1 MVNLLE
7 LKTGERFE
15 NFCKALLTAY
25 CARFQAF
32 SAPDSGVDG
41 YDEDTETVFQF
52 YFPERAPRKDKIVR
66 DIQKILS
73 SKSRPKAWVL
83 LIPKDPSPA
92 QKSWVETGLKDSLIR
107 GDIWGA
113 AKIGQIL
120 RAYPRVREEF
130 FPTEIRRELRRLA
143 KGEKPRPGDADGLQA
158 ISSDESEE
166 LRQLMAG
173 LAEESAAR
181 KRRKPVSADY
191 SRERGEFKSY
201 FKLSSYDR
209 LSKAE
214 MGAARRYLQ
223 QKLLA
228 RRNGETKSQ
237 TRQRYLDGIHA
248 IASKLHLSKPEYRGE
263 LNAITG
269 CTSLSDMDMDQLAL
283 VFKEFRKRQ
292 GVLEAQSL

>member
-15 NFCKALLTAY
+15 NFCKALLTEC
-25 CARFQAF
+25 CARFQPY

-41 YDEDTETVFQF
+41 YDVDTETVFQF
-52 YFPERAPRKDKIVR
+52 YFPERAPRKDKILR

-73 SKSRPKAWVL
+73 SQFRPKAWVL
-83 LIPKDPSPA
+83 VIPKDPSPA
-92 QKSWVETGLKDSLIR
+92 QKSWVETGLTDSLIR
-107 GDIWGA
+107 GDIWGVT
-113 AKIGQIL
+113 KIDQLL

-143 KGEKPRPGDADGLQA
+143 KGKKPCPGDADGLQV

-166 LRQLMAG
+166 LRQLMNG

-209 LSKAE
+209 LNKAE

-228 RRNGETKSQ
+228 RRKGETARQ

-283 VFKEFRKRQ
+283 VFKEFRKKQ
-292 GVLEAQSL
+292 SVLEAQSL

>member
-15 NFCKALLTAY
+15 NFCNALLTEH

-41 YDEDTETVFQF
+41 YDEDTETAFQF

-73 SKSRPKAWVL
+73 SKSRLKRWVL
-83 LIPKDPSPA
+83 LIPKNPSPA
-92 QKSWVETGLKDSLIR
+92 QKSWVEAGLKDSSIV
-107 GDIWGA
+107 GEIWGA
-113 AKIGQIL
+113 AKIDQLL
-120 RAYPRVREEF
+120 RAHPKVREEF

-143 KGEKPRPGDADGLQA
+143 KGKKPCPGDADGLQA

-166 LRQLMAG
+166 LRELLAG

-181 KRRKPVSADY
+181 KRRKPVPSDY
-191 SRERGEFKSY
+191 SREYGEFKSY

-209 LSKAE
+209 LNKAE
-214 MGAARRYLQ
+214 MGNARRYLQ

-228 RRNGETKSQ
+228 RRSGETKGQ

-248 IASKLHLSKPEYRGE
+248 IANKLHLSKPEYRRE

-269 CTSLSDMDMDQLAL
+269 RTSLNDMNMDQLAL
-283 VFKEFRKRQ
+283 VFKEFRRRQ
-292 GVLEAQSL
+292 GALEAQSL

>member
-15 NFCKALLTAY
+15 NFCKALLTEY
-25 CARFQAF
+25 CARFQPY

-41 YDEDTETVFQF
+41 YDVDTETVFQF

-209 LSKAE
+209 LNKAE

-228 RRNGETKSQ
+228 RRNGETTSQ

-283 VFKEFRKRQ
+283 VFKEFRKKQ
-292 GVLEAQSL
+292 SVLEAQSL

>member
-1 MVNLLE
+1 MVDLLE

-15 NFCKALLTAY
+15 NFCKALLTEY

-41 YDEDTETVFQF
+41 YDEDTGTVFQF

-73 SKSRPKAWVL
+73 SQSRPKAWVL
-83 LIPKDPSPA
+83 LIPKDPSPV

-113 AKIGQIL
+113 AKIDQLL

-143 KGEKPRPGDADGLQA
+143 KGKKPCPGDADGLQA
-158 ISSDESEE
+158 ISSDEAEE
-166 LRQLMAG
+166 LRQLLTG
-173 LAEESAAR
+173 LVEESTAR
-181 KRRKPVSADY
+181 KGRKPAPADY
-191 SRERGEFKSY
+191 SREYGEFKSY

-209 LSKAE
+209 LNRTE
-214 MGAARRYLQ
+214 MGTARRYLQ

-228 RRNGETKSQ
+228 RRNGETARQ

-248 IASKLHLSKPEYRGE
+248 IAKKIHLSKPEYRRE

-269 CTSLSDMDMDQLAL
+269 CTSLNDMNMEQLAL
-283 VFKEFRKRQ
+283 VFKEFRRRQ